1 MQVLFSCLFHC
12 PLQTTNY
19 SSSRSLFLQPQGL
32 QRRAIRFVQREN
44 STFSHF
50 LLIYFPFLLLQNSAI
65 SFFLKRFY
73 FSFTTIIRNHHLHT
87 LKKGLTAPY
96 YTTWVTSFNS
106 GDSQQIFYPFLWS
119 YLSFWLNLEFLS
131 FTSTDDLVSRN
142 NFPLKWNFLTRNTC
156 RSPL

>member
-19 SSSRSLFLQPQGL
+19 SSSRSLILATAGL
-32 QRRAIRFVQREN
+32 ATTRNSCKGKN

-73 FSFTTIIRNHHLHT
+73 FSFTTITRNHHLHT

-131 FTSTDDLVSRN
+131 FTSADDLVSRN